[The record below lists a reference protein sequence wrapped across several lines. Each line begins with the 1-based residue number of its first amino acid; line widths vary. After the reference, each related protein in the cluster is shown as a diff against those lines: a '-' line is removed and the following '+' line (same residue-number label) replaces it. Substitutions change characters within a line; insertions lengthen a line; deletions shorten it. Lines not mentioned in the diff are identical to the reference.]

1 MKKFAAIL
9 AFAVIS
15 FGLSAQMSSFPA
27 VYELATL
34 ELENGDI
41 YEVVRIPK
49 DSVNHYFL
57 HLGSMAIG
65 GRVIAFDV
73 DPVNRL
79 YIPLGTTLKDAI
91 ARMEELK
98 ALLKQPKGTT
108 MDIQASFGPFFP
120 KEKMQTV
127 HVTTR
132 KLLGTSLEFVID
144 KDGYKR
150 VSSISKSDFSGL
162 LLTTKLY
169 SKTHKKEK

>member
-34 ELENGDI
+34 ELENGDT

-57 HLGSMAIG
+57 HIGSMAIG

-79 YIPLGTTLKDAI
+79 YIPLGI

-108 MDIQASFGPFFP
+108 MDIQASLGPFFP
-120 KEKMQTV
+120 QEKMQTV